1 MYILIY
7 IYIYIY
13 LYMSSCLPRAVTLP
27 ELSKVVY
34 VNVLRCILNVPRPPR
49 RSGLVCSHWPPCLDN
64 HSLINT
70 SLIIRPSI
78 LFSNATSSNTT
89 FLNSEGQAHHQL
101 HRPPGRPRQEHQHLR
116 HALSG
121 PWKLSGRFRYVSVI
135 HVSVTLPST
144 FPLRFRWA
152 GVCPTETLQKLSRNS
167 PNVSG
172 ALQGHARARVVR
184 VALPRDDQDLHGQHR
199 LREGASPA
207 QGRRGGD

>member
-1 MYILIY
+1 MDLDKARLGLGHAFSRNRMQLDPNRQDIGSSRMWCLRMWRLILIV
-7 IYIYIY
+7 I
-13 LYMSSCLPRAVTLP
+13 RF
-27 ELSKVVY
+27 
-34 VNVLRCILNVPRPPR
+34 
-49 RSGLVCSHWPPCLDN
+49 DN